1 MVEDLP
7 ETGLSCCF
15 IVFRVVLFLSLVN
28 RNCPFHFENSNYIK
42 GKASVNKE
50 YLCVKNLIID

>member
-15 IVFRVVLFLSLVN
+15 RVFRVILFLSLVN
-28 RNCPFHFENSNYIK
+28 RNCPFHFENSGDIK
-42 GKASVNKE
+42 GKASMNKE
-50 YLCVKNLIID
+50 YLFVKNLIID